1 MFKTLKTSGD
11 EVKRAQKTLLYGHHG
26 WGKTTQ
32 AMHLQE
38 MYGKAFILSGEAGL
52 SSLSHHDIDYLVF
65 NSWHDAKS
73 NNPDAGKHSLV
84 DLRRIIESDEF
95 KAQGYKVIVL
105 DSLTE
110 ASDMLLSEAKYLNRD
125 NKNTFAV
132 WDVFATEMIGYC
144 KWFRDLDYHVLVTS
158 LAKEEKN
165 DNGGTEYWPM
175 VANATTRKQLPGI
188 FDNVFAGVRVTED
201 VTDDE
206 GRSQGVRVE
215 RFIVCDQYGG
225 WHCKVRDPLRRL
237 TAVERTG
244 SIAELYKKM
253 ETTNVKK
260 GDKS

>member
-1 MFKTLKTSGD
+1 MFKSLKTSGE
-11 EVKRAQKTLLYGHHG
+11 EVRRAQKALLYGHHG

-32 AMHLQE
+32 ALHLQE
-38 MYGKAFILSGEAGL
+38 LYGKTFIMSGEAGL
-52 SSLSHHDIDYLVF
+52 SSLSHVDIDYLVF
-65 NSWHDAKS
+65 NSWHPSVKNNAKE
-73 NNPDAGKHSLV
+73 GKHSLLE
-84 DLRRIIESDEF
+84 LRDIINSEDF
-95 KAQGYKVIVL
+95 KSQNYKVIVF

-110 ASDMLLSEAKYLNRD
+110 ASDMLLAEAKYLHRKD
-125 NKNTFAV
+125 KNGFAV
-132 WDVFATEMIGYC
+132 WETFSTEMISYC

-175 VANATTRKQLPGI
+175 VANSTTRKQLPGI

-201 VTDDE
+201 DLDEE

-215 RFIVCDQYGG
+215 RFIVCDQWGG

-253 ETTNVKK
+253 ETTKIK
-260 GDKS
+260 GEAT